1 VFLFPIERENP
12 TRHRAYV
19 VWALIAINAV
29 IWVAT
34 IALDERAIYDSYGY
48 IPDSPTLTTLFT
60 SMYLHGGPVHL
71 AGNMFFLWM
80 FGDNVEDIVG
90 SFNFVVLYVVCGIAA
105 TLAHAGMTTTP
116 DIPLIGASGAIS
128 GMVGVYLVFFP
139 WLPCDLVIHLGR
151 WEVKTI
157 KIATV
162 GAVGFWFGEQ
172 LLFGLITKFTALGDF
187 VPIAFWGHIGGA
199 AAGFLL
205 ALILEQFGY
214 LERYDANGRRNP
226 FVGYLRAGD

>member
-1 VFLFPIERENP
+1 MFLFPVERENP

-60 SMYLHGGPVHL
+60 SMFLHGGPVHL

-80 FGDNVEDIVG
+80 LGDNVEDIVG

-128 GMVGVYLVFFP
+128 EWSECILVFFP

-162 GAVGFWFGEQ
+162 GAVGFWFRRAALVRPHHEIHRLGRLCPDR
-172 LLFGLITKFTALGDF
+172 LLGSHRRGRCRLSPCLDTRAVR
-187 VPIAFWGHIGGA
+187 VPRT
-199 AAGFLL
+199 L
-205 ALILEQFGY
+205 
-214 LERYDANGRRNP
+214 RRQ
-226 FVGYLRAGD
+226 R